1 MFFLTVMIIYGY
13 FVGVQRFLCY
23 DSEKIVTLGGLN
35 FLGQIF
41 CLEML
46 FLLVVLLVRME
57 RISLYL
63 RTCLYQ
69 LEVLLSMKQFLLAN
83 LPHNGRFSLS
93 LHLILFSPSTKHTF
107 SLVKEVSL
115 KITKNWRKPDT
126 HYMNQRQMYSWN
138 PHPYSSKLKERRKGA
153 PKRQYPCAPSA
164 ENSTIR
170 QLAGDNFILFRRK

>member
-1 MFFLTVMIIYGY
+1 MIIYGY

-63 RTCLYQ
+63 RTCLY
-69 LEVLLSMKQFLLAN
+69 
-83 LPHNGRFSLS
+83 
-93 LHLILFSPSTKHTF
+93 
-107 SLVKEVSL
+107 
-115 KITKNWRKPDT
+115 
-126 HYMNQRQMYSWN
+126 
-138 PHPYSSKLKERRKGA
+138 
-153 PKRQYPCAPSA
+153 
-164 ENSTIR
+164 
-170 QLAGDNFILFRRK
+170 